1 MIRQTKKK
9 QIIGATIAGLFI
21 FIGICTG
28 CAGRQETRES
38 LLDGYNA
45 QKDTYHEIHALNQ
58 KLFATVSINNDPG
71 DYMLGHGD
79 LLQVTV
85 FEVEELETE
94 VRVSSRGFITLPLL
108 GQLKVKGRSVREAE
122 LLVEELYRKSYIKK
136 PHVTI
141 FVKENFSQR
150 ITLVGQVKNP
160 GTYDYI
166 AKQRLLEV
174 LVLSGGLSDKA
185 GRIVQI
191 RRKGEGNGEQNVF
204 MVDLDK
210 LITEGQDGLNIEIN
224 GGDVIFIPEAGVF
237 FVDGAVRRPGSYP
250 IRQRTTLREALQTAG
265 GFQPWADPKEVLL
278 VRYLTTGKKEII
290 KIDLTGPKK
299 EEVQIKDRDVIFA
312 DTSVW
317 GKIKSGS
324 WINFGIPG
332 IFGIGYRN
340 PDQ

>member
-9 QIIGATIAGLFI
+9 QIIGATIAGLVI

-28 CAGRQETRES
+28 CAGRRETSES
-38 LLDGYNA
+38 LLNGYNA
-45 QKDTYHEIHALNQ
+45 QNETYHQIHELNQ

-71 DYMLGHGD
+71 DYLLGHGD

-85 FEVEELETE
+85 FEVEELKTE

-122 LLVEELYRKSYIKK
+122 LLVEDLYRKSYIKN
-136 PHVTI
+136 PHVSI

-160 GTYDYI
+160 GTYDYL

-185 GRIVQI
+185 GRIAQI
-191 RRKGEGNGEQNVF
+191 RRKGELNGEQNVF

-210 LITEGQDGLNIEIN
+210 LINEGQDGLNIEIN

-237 FVDGAVRRPGSYP
+237 FVDGAIRRPGSYP
-250 IRQRTTLREALQTAG
+250 IRQRTTLREALQAAG
-265 GFQPWADPKEVLL
+265 GLQPWADPKEVLL
-278 VRYLTTGKKEII
+278 VRYLSTGEKKII
-290 KIDLTGPKK
+290 KVNLTDSKK
-299 EEVQIKDRDVIFA
+299 EEIQIKDRDVIIA
-312 DTSVW
+312 DASFW
-317 GKIKSGS
+317 GKLKSGTGIS
-324 WINFGIPG
+324 FGIPG
-332 IFGIGYRN
+332 LFGIGYRN
-340 PDQ
+340 PDK

>member
-1 MIRQTKKK
+1 MKRQTKKK

-45 QKDTYHEIHALNQ
+45 QNETYHQIHALNQ

-108 GQLKVKGRSVREAE
+108 GQLKVKGLSVREAE

-160 GTYDYI
+160 GTYDYL

-185 GRIVQI
+185 GRIAQI
-191 RRKGEGNGEQNVF
+191 RRKGESNGEQNVF

-210 LITEGQDGLNIEIN
+210 LIHEGQDGLNIEIN

-299 EEVQIKDRDVIFA
+299 EEIQIKDRDVIFA
-312 DTSVW
+312 DTSTW

-332 IFGIGYRN
+332 LFGIGYRN
-340 PDQ
+340 PDK

>member
-9 QIIGATIAGLFI
+9 QIIGATIAGLII

-28 CAGRQETRES
+28 CVSGRETSES
-38 LLDGYNA
+38 LLNGYNA
-45 QKDTYHEIHALNQ
+45 QDETNREIHELNQ

-71 DYMLGHGD
+71 DYLLGHGD

-160 GTYDYI
+160 GTYDYL

-185 GRIVQI
+185 GRIAQI
-191 RRKGEGNGEQNVF
+191 RRKGESNGEQNVF

-210 LITEGQDGLNIEIN
+210 LINEGQDGLNIEIN

-278 VRYLTTGKKEII
+278 VRHLTTGKKEII

-299 EEVQIKDRDVIFA
+299 EEIQIKDRDVIFA
-312 DTSVW
+312 DTSTW

-332 IFGIGYRN
+332 LFGIGYRN
-340 PDQ
+340 PDK

>member
-1 MIRQTKKK
+1 M
-9 QIIGATIAGLFI
+9 F
-21 FIGICTG
+21 
-28 CAGRQETRES
+28 S
-38 LLDGYNA
+38 
-45 QKDTYHEIHALNQ
+45 
-58 KLFATVSINNDPG
+58 TVSINNDPG
-71 DYMLGHGD
+71 DYLLGHGD

-85 FEVEELETE
+85 FEVEELKTE

-160 GTYDYI
+160 GTYDYL

-185 GRIVQI
+185 GLIAQI
-191 RRKGEGNGEQNVF
+191 RRKGESNGEQNVF

-210 LITEGQDGLNIEIN
+210 LIREGQDGLNIEIN
-224 GGDVIFIPEAGVF
+224 GGDVIFIPEAGAF
-237 FVDGAVRRPGSYP
+237 FVDGAIRRPGSYP

-265 GFQPWADPKEVLL
+265 GLQPWADPKEVLL

-290 KIDLTGPKK
+290 KIDLTGSKK

-312 DTSVW
+312 DSSFW
-317 GKIKSGS
+317 GKLKSGS
-324 WINFGIPG
+324 GISFGIPG

-340 PDQ
+340 PDK

>member
-38 LLDGYNA
+38 LIDGYNA

-71 DYMLGHGD
+71 DYLLGHGD

-122 LLVEELYRKSYIKK
+122 LMIEDLYRKSYIKN
-136 PHVTI
+136 PHVSI

-160 GTYDYI
+160 GTYDYL

-174 LVLSGGLSDKA
+174 LVLSGGLSDNA
-185 GRIVQI
+185 GRIAQI
-191 RRKGEGNGEQNVF
+191 RRKGESNGEQNVF

-210 LITEGQDGLNIEIN
+210 LINEGQDGLNIEIN
-224 GGDVIFIPEAGVF
+224 GGDVIFVPEAGVF

-250 IRQRTTLREALQTAG
+250 IRQSTTLREALQTAG
-265 GFQPWADPKEVLL
+265 GLQPWADPKEVLL

-299 EEVQIKDRDVIFA
+299 EEIQIKDRDVIFA
-312 DTSVW
+312 DTSTW
-317 GKIKSGS
+317 GKLKSGG

-332 IFGIGYRN
+332 VFGIGYRN
-340 PDQ
+340 PDK